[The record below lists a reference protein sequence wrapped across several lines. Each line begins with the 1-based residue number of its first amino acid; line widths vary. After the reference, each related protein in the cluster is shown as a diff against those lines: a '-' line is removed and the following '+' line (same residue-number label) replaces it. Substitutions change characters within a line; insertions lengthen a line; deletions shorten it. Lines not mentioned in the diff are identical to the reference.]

1 MVEGMRA
8 AGYDDGQIL
17 EINRITAYF
26 AYANRTVLGL
36 GCSTDGDIL
45 GLSPNRSDDPDNWFH
60 S

>member
-1 MVEGMRA
+1 LDRLGPDESLALWGAVLVGS
-8 AGYDDGQIL
+8 DGKDT
-17 EINRITAYF
+17 R
-26 AYANRTVLGL
+26 RSGGV